1 MAGDSLS
8 YMGLEKPQF
17 VRGSREMVVP
27 KQSDLYRPILEIAAD
42 SEVSLSPKQ
51 FFGEITIR
59 LALTAD
65 DLQDMVP
72 SGAKTRVET
81 RIYWA
86 ITNLIKAELLHRPQP
101 GHLQITGGGRQFL
114 SDHSGNI
121 REAELKQLWT
131 ESSAESETTE
141 VAPDPDDITPEEQL
155 DRSYKLQQEQLTEEI
170 LNSLKGVPPG
180 RFERLV
186 VGLLG
191 RMGYGYG
198 QVTGKSG
205 DQGIDGIL
213 SQNTLGLERVYVQAK
228 RYDSNSIGEPE
239 IRIFAGSLD
248 GQGAAKGVF
257 ITTSTFSDT
266 ARQMARNIS
275 LGSKSIRLIDGRELA
290 QMMIKHNVGVF
301 TTITY
306 EVKKLDTNYFAE
318 V

>member
-17 VRGSREMVVP
+17 VRESREMVVP

-59 LALTAD
+59 LALTQD

-114 SDHSGNI
+114 NDHSGNI
-121 REAELKQLWT
+121 REAELKQLWA
-131 ESSAESETTE
+131 EPSAESETPE
-141 VAPDPDDITPEEQL
+141 VAADPDDITPEEQL

-170 LNSLKGVPPG
+170 LDSLKGVPPG

-191 RMGYGYG
+191 KMGYGYG

-228 RYDSNSIGEPE
+228 RYDSSSIGEPE
-239 IRIFAGSLD
+239 IRNFAGSLD
-248 GQGAAKGVF
+248 GQGAVKGVF

-275 LGSKSIRLIDGRELA
+275 LGNKSIRLIDGRELA

>member
-1 MAGDSLS
+1 MARDSLS

-17 VRGSREMVVP
+17 VRESREMVVP

-59 LALTAD
+59 LALTED

-86 ITNLIKAELLHRPQP
+86 ITNLIKAELLHRPKP

-114 SDHSGNI
+114 NDHSGNI
-121 REAELKQLWT
+121 REAELKQLWA
-131 ESSAESETTE
+131 ESSAESEPPE
-141 VAPDPDDITPEEQL
+141 VPADPDDITPEEQL

-170 LNSLKGVPPG
+170 LDSLKGVPPG

-191 RMGYGYG
+191 KMGYGYG

-228 RYDSNSIGEPE
+228 RYDSSSIGEPE
-239 IRIFAGSLD
+239 IRNFAGSLD

-275 LGSKSIRLIDGRELA
+275 LGSKSIRLIDGQELA
-290 QMMIKHNVGVF
+290 QMMIKHDVGVF

>member
-1 MAGDSLS
+1 M
-8 YMGLEKPQF
+8 
-17 VRGSREMVVP
+17 
-27 KQSDLYRPILEIAAD
+27 
-42 SEVSLSPKQ
+42 
-51 FFGEITIR
+51 
-59 LALTAD
+59 
-65 DLQDMVP
+65 
-72 SGAKTRVET
+72 
-81 RIYWA
+81 
-86 ITNLIKAELLHRPQP
+86 
-101 GHLQITGGGRQFL
+101 
-114 SDHSGNI
+114 
-121 REAELKQLWT
+121 
-131 ESSAESETTE
+131 
-141 VAPDPDDITPEEQL
+141 
-155 DRSYKLQQEQLTEEI
+155 
-170 LNSLKGVPPG
+170 KGVPPG
-180 RFERLV
+180 RFEHLV

-191 RMGYGYG
+191 KMGYGYG

-239 IRIFAGSLD
+239 IRNFAGSLD

-266 ARQMARNIS
+266 ARQMARDIS
-275 LGSKSIRLIDGRELA
+275 LGNKSIRLIDGRELA

>member
-1 MAGDSLS
+1 MAL
-8 YMGLEKPQF
+8 
-17 VRGSREMVVP
+17 P
-27 KQSDLYRPILEIAAD
+27 KQSDLYHPILEIAAD
-42 SEVSLSPKQ
+42 SRVSLSPKQ
-51 FFGEITIR
+51 FLGQLTIQ
-59 LALTAD
+59 LALTED

-86 ITNLIKAELLHRPQP
+86 ITNLIKAGLLHRPKP
-101 GHLQITGGGRQFL
+101 GHLQITLEGKQFL
-114 SDHSGNI
+114 NGHKGSI
-121 REAELKQLWT
+121 RESELKQLWA
-131 ESSAESETTE
+131 ESSADSEAAE
-141 VAPDPDDITPEEQL
+141 VAADPDDITPEEQL

-170 LNSLKGVPPG
+170 LDSLKGVPPG

-191 RMGYGYG
+191 KMGYGYG
-198 QVTGKSG
+198 QVTGQSG

-228 RYDSNSIGEPE
+228 RYGSNSVGEPE
-239 IRIFAGSLD
+239 IRNFAGSLD
-248 GQGAAKGVF
+248 GQGAVKGVF
-257 ITTSTFSDT
+257 ITTSTFSDS
-266 ARQMARNIS
+266 ARQMSRNIS

-290 QMMIKHNVGVF
+290 QMMIKHSVGVF